1 MMTDRPTGND
11 GGRAGAGRF
20 LRLLD
25 VLCPNQIVGLY
36 IVGSGALGAW
46 RSGGSDIDVIVVI
59 CDDAKLRYLK
69 LVLLRGISGAI
80 EAVAALLHRR
90 PVRSGTVNA
99 SFVSEG
105 DLRKPV
111 STIVPLGSF
120 VGLSVST
127 NKAFDI
133 NPVMWFVLERN
144 GIALRGPSAAELGL
158 IVDERERKDWT
169 KANLLAYW
177 KPWAQA
183 VRSNAEFPNMS
194 FARGLEWGVSGVG
207 RMHCTV
213 RTGNVISKRAALDYA
228 RETFDPKWDQII
240 GLAVAHRD
248 CQSITASTDE
258 KQSLACAT
266 ADFVLFVIN
275 DALAL

>member
-1 MMTDRPTGND
+1 MVVNRQKDSD
-11 GGRAGAGRF
+11 AGRAGAGRF

-25 VLCPNQIVGLY
+25 LRCPNQIAGLY

-46 RSGGSDIDVIVVI
+46 RLGGSDIDVIVGTH
-59 CDDAKLRYLK
+59 DQAKLTYGK

-99 SFVSEG
+99 SFVTEG
-105 DLRKPV
+105 DLGKPV

-120 VGLSVST
+120 VGLKVST

-133 NPVMWFVLERN
+133 NPVMWFVLERY
-144 GIALRGPSAAELGL
+144 GIALRGPNSAQLGL
-158 IVDERERKDWT
+158 IVDEHERKEWT

-177 KPWAQA
+177 KPWAEA
-183 VRSNAEFPNMS
+183 VRSKEEFPSMS
-194 FARGLEWGVSGVG
+194 FDRGLEWGVSGVS

-228 RETFDPKWDQII
+228 SETFDPRWEPVIR
-240 GLAVAHRD
+240 LATAQRD
-248 CQSITASTDE
+248 GEPNRTREVE
-258 KQSLACAT
+258 KPALVRST
-266 ADFVLFVIN
+266 ADFVSFVIN
-275 DALAL
+275 DALAI